1 MGLRMWWCAVVDCR
15 FLGPRT
21 FKTIQPDYK
30 QQEQCQI
37 MPYGKVL
44 VAQGGGP
51 TAVIN
56 QSMAGVVLEARKFRN
71 VELVYGAYHGV
82 SGIVQE
88 EFLDL
93 TQETSHN
100 IEMVADTPAS
110 ALGSTRDKPDLRYCQ
125 EIFKVLKAHG
135 IGYFFYIGGNDSSDT
150 VRIVSEEAKRADYP
164 LRCIHIPK
172 TIDNDLVGND
182 HTPGFPS
189 AARFVVQAFMGAN
202 LDNAAL
208 PGVYLAVVMGRHAG
222 FLTAASALGKKFPD
236 DGPHLIYIPERT
248 FSLETFLAEV
258 KATYEKYGRCVIAA
272 SEGIHDSQGNPII
285 TQLARQVE
293 HDAHGNVQLSGTG
306 ALADLLCDEIK
317 RNLKIKRV
325 RGDTFGYLQ
334 RSFVGCVSDVDQ
346 REAREVGEKAMQY
359 AMWGDRDG
367 SVAIKRTGFY
377 SVDYQLVPLDTVAGK
392 TRVMEDEFIAA
403 SGTDVTD
410 AYRLYLRP
418 LLGSGMPDAYRLRL
432 NRVAKILNGAK

>member
-1 MGLRMWWCAVVDCR
+1 
-15 FLGPRT
+15 
-21 FKTIQPDYK
+21 
-30 QQEQCQI
+30 

-82 SGIVQE
+82 SGIINE

-93 TQETSHN
+93 TQETSQN
-100 IEMVADTPAS
+100 IEMVADTPSS

-150 VRIVSEEAKRADYP
+150 VRIVNEEAARADYP

-248 FSLETFLAEV
+248 FSLDKFLADV
-258 KATYEKYGRCVIAA
+258 KATYDKYGRCVIAA

-285 TQLARQVE
+285 TQLTSHVE
-293 HDAHGNVQLSGTG
+293 RDAHGNVQLSGTG

-317 RNLKIKRV
+317 RNLGIKRV
-325 RGDTFGYLQ
+325 RGDTFGYVQ
-334 RSFVGCVSDVDQ
+334 RSFMGCVSDVDQ
-346 REAREVGEKAMQY
+346 REAREVGEKAVQY
-359 AMWGDRDG
+359 AMWGSRDG

-377 SVDYQLVPLDTVAGK
+377 SVDYQLVPLESVAGK

-410 AYRLYLRP
+410 AYRFYLRP

-432 NRVAKILNGAK
+432 NRVDKILNPVK